1 MSKNIILLEVLPN
14 YISSV
19 EHQVDKDGNEVYLY
33 RHLDWDMTYANRV
46 RKGDE
51 FFLIN
56 REDVDIPG
64 IYMHGFFDSDE
75 QLTPILWS
83 ERGLSRVYLKDVQIA
98 DPDKYRPLS
107 IEALQTAMPEIN
119 WGPGPSG
126 WKVTGPYV
134 KILRR
139 IWKEYVAM
147 NDGFKD

>member
-1 MSKNIILLEVLPN
+1 MSKKIILLEILPN

-19 EHQVDKDGNEVYLY
+19 EHQVDKEGNEVYFY
-33 RHLDWDMTYANRV
+33 RHFDWDKTYANRV

-75 QLTPILWS
+75 QLTPVLWS

-107 IEALQTAMPEIN
+107 IKALQAAMPEIN

-126 WKVTGPYV
+126 WRITGPY
-134 KILRR
+134 IRIIRR
-139 IWKEYVAM
+139 MWNEYLSM
-147 NDGFKD
+147 NDDLI